1 MAELPVPNF
10 LKNFYYSGESFAVAN
25 NRLYTFGDK
34 SENTGRHISLEEGTF
49 SLHESEEVSELEKM
63 LFRADREFA
72 DYLVAG
78 FNFIIGDIEKLRGQ
92 LKSAEDAYLSISDY
106 SVEKFI
112 MIDVLNAYNHRTG
125 KAGIDILQEISLAM
139 PKPEDFAPKNHIASL
154 FGNKAGIAA
163 HKGKTFSLEKYNGG
177 KKHLRV
183 SSRKYSL
190 KPYKSLKQL
199 CEEYNEVLRTHISSK
214 MMAEENK
221 LLNVLDA
228 INRKKENVEKGIDMQ
243 KNYKKFAGKGDGSIK
258 VRKLG
263 MDEYMVLLSVPP
275 YIIEKDSRYYYFR
288 EAELGMPV
296 RSDGHRVMVLEPPRV
311 LNVPYKHPFVYTS
324 GKICYGNF
332 DWSKNHLKFS
342 QWYSLSAGR
351 GEKLAKGIAE
361 MIRRGKILLE
371 RGYVG
376 NPIPVNLISNC
387 DCKIAEDSV
396 NAGFYALNNDIS
408 PDRIIKND

>member
-63 LFRADREFA
+63 LFRADREF
-72 DYLVAG
+72 
-78 FNFIIGDIEKLRGQ
+78 
-92 LKSAEDAYLSISDY
+92 SDY

-139 PKPEDFAPKNHIASL
+139 PKPEDFAPKNQIASL

-296 RSDGHRVMVLEPPRV
+296 RSDGHRVMVLEPP
-311 LNVPYKHPFVYTS
+311 
-324 GKICYGNF
+324 
-332 DWSKNHLKFS
+332 
-342 QWYSLSAGR
+342 
-351 GEKLAKGIAE
+351 
-361 MIRRGKILLE
+361 
-371 RGYVG
+371 
-376 NPIPVNLISNC
+376 
-387 DCKIAEDSV
+387 
-396 NAGFYALNNDIS
+396 
-408 PDRIIKND
+408 